1 MNPCEDFDSHLLLYL
16 DNALDPQ
23 EAKNMRAHL
32 QTCAN
37 CRARLEEEQE
47 LSRLLKRSRPLY
59 SAPQQ
64 LRARVSAIERESTSI
79 PARRKWWHGAPPW
92 FSTWRILVPAVLAI
106 ALALL
111 LVPNITRKVRASSYV
126 ETAIATHAGYLNGSV
141 KPDIRSSSPE
151 VVAAWFLGKVP
162 FQLRLRAPDQAP
174 GARSSYR
181 LIGASLVV
189 YRGSPAALVL
199 YETQSEEKISLLVAS
214 SKSAIVGGGDEI
226 RFGTLTFHYRSQAGF
241 EIITWSNLGLSYALV
256 SSISGSARESC
267 LVCHQNMAD
276 RDGFKPSP

>member
-1 MNPCEDFDSHLLLYL
+1 MNPCEDFDCHLLLYL

-23 EAKNMRAHL
+23 EAENMRAHL

-59 SAPQQ
+59 WAPQQ
-64 LRARVSAIERESTSI
+64 LRARVSTIERESASI
-79 PARRKWWHGAPPW
+79 PARRKLWHRGPW
-92 FSTWRILVPAVLAI
+92 TSNWKVLVPAVLAI

-126 ETAIATHAGYLNGSV
+126 ETAVANHAGYLNGSV
-141 KPDIRSSSPE
+141 KSDIRSSSPE
-151 VVAAWFLGKVP
+151 VIAAWFLGKVP

-174 GARSSYR
+174 GARPSYR

-189 YRGSPAALVL
+189 YRGNPAALVL

-214 SKSAIVGGGDEI
+214 SKSAIVGGGDEV
-226 RFGTLTFHYRSQAGF
+226 RYRALTFHYRSQAGF

-256 SSISGSARESC
+256 SSISGSARGSC
-267 LVCHQNMAD
+267 LVCHQNMPG
-276 RDGFKPSP
+276 RDGFTPGP

>member
-1 MNPCEDFDSHLLLYL
+1 MNPCEDFDCHLLLYL

-23 EAKNMRAHL
+23 EAENMRAHL

-37 CRARLEEEQE
+37 CRARLDEEQE

-59 SAPQQ
+59 WAPQQ
-64 LRARVSAIERESTSI
+64 LRDRVSAIERESASI
-79 PARRKWWHGAPPW
+79 LARRKWWHGGPW
-92 FSTWRILVPAVLAI
+92 TSAWKVLVPAVLAI

-141 KPDIRSSSPE
+141 KPDIRSISPE

-189 YRGSPAALVL
+189 YRRSPAALVL
-199 YETQSEEKISLLVAS
+199 YETQREEKISLLVTS
-214 SKSAIVGGGDEI
+214 SKSAVVAGGDEI
-226 RFGTLTFHYRSQAGF
+226 RFGTLTFHYWSKAGF
-241 EIITWSNLGLSYALV
+241 KIITWSNLGLSYALV
-256 SSISGSARESC
+256 SSVSGSARESC
-267 LVCHQNMAD
+267 LVCHQNVAD
-276 RDGFKPSP
+276 RDGFKPGP

>member
-1 MNPCEDFDSHLLLYL
+1 VLE
-16 DNALDPQ
+16 
-23 EAKNMRAHL
+23 
-32 QTCAN
+32 
-37 CRARLEEEQE
+37 CRQLKENLPRFPHEENGGAV
-47 LSRLLKRSRPLY
+47 RRPGSRPGEY
-59 SAPQQ
+59 SCLP
-64 LRARVSAIERESTSI
+64 
-79 PARRKWWHGAPPW
+79 
-92 FSTWRILVPAVLAI
+92 FWRS
-106 ALALL
+106 LALL

-126 ETAIATHAGYLNGSV
+126 ETAVATHAGYLNGSV

-162 FQLRLRAPDQAP
+162 FQLRLRVPDQAP

-276 RDGFKPSP
+276 RDGFKSGP